1 MAEGGGFGFAEG
13 AEFAGAALGDGAG
26 EFVCKGGGF
35 GAGAL
40 GKRENVKIGEGER
53 LDESNGR
60 GVVVFGFA
68 GENGGVGEA
77 VMDEFDAAG
86 VMLRAVPAVHGGEDA
101 VGGRL
106 KGHVKVLGDAIG
118 GSEEIDEVL
127 GNVEGLDGATAEAF
141 DGGFAENF
149 AEEIFEFDPGG
160 KIAAVGAEIDPAE
173 NDFAESRFGEALDFM
188 NHGLRWKAAAS
199 PADEGDHAV
208 GEAGIAAVLDF
219 EGGAGVIPFPAEDGG
234 GEEGALFENI
244 TG

>member
-1 MAEGGGFGFAEG
+1 
-13 AEFAGAALGDGAG
+13 
-26 EFVCKGGGF
+26 
-35 GAGAL
+35 
-40 GKRENVKIGEGER
+40 
-53 LDESNGR
+53 
-60 GVVVFGFA
+60 
-68 GENGGVGEA
+68 
-77 VMDEFDAAG
+77 MDEFDAAG

-127 GNVEGLDGATAEAF
+127 GNVEGLDGDSGEAF

-208 GEAGIAAVLDF
+208 GAAGIAAVLDF
-219 EGGAGVIPFPAEDGG
+219 EGGAGVVSLPPQGSGG
-234 GEEGALFENI
+234 GGSTVVGNI
-244 TG
+244 AREAPVR